1 MAIRNELPRVLVTED
16 DDAIRR
22 LLAMTLRRRRVDV
35 HLARDGD
42 EALAA
47 LKRKRWS
54 VLVLDLM
61 MPRVS
66 GWEIVRWLRANPQC
80 KPKSVIVVSAADR
93 DILRE
98 LDTGIVNAI
107 IFKPFDIHEL
117 GAYVKSAA
125 YRDGHDQRHARVVTS
140 R

>member
-1 MAIRNELPRVLVTED
+1 MAARKDLPRVLVTED

-22 LLAMTLRRRRVDV
+22 LLAMTLRRRRIDV
-35 HLARDGD
+35 HLAKDGN
-42 EALAA
+42 EALEA
-47 LKRKRWS
+47 LQRERWS

-66 GWEIVRWLRANPQC
+66 GWEIVRWLGANPQR

-93 DILRE
+93 DVLRK
-98 LDTGIVNAI
+98 LDPGIVNAI
-107 IFKPFDIHEL
+107 IFKPFDINEL

-125 YRDGHDQRHARVVTS
+125 YRDGRDQRRARVIKTS
-140 R
+140 